1 MQENGRVMKEK
12 GGAAAAM
19 NGLEKI
25 TGQIL
30 AQAREEAKKIEH
42 QSAEEAEKIRA
53 CAEKEAE
60 AWEEKAVS
68 SLERELEELGKFQ
81 KGSGEKPCGP
91 GSKTGDCPGSD
102 RKSKEKDAGDR

>member
-1 MQENGRVMKEK
+1 MMKEK

-30 AQAREEAKKIEH
+30 AQAREEA
-42 QSAEEAEKIRA
+42 
-53 CAEKEAE
+53 E

-68 SLERELEELGKFQ
+68 SLERELE
-81 KGSGEKPCGP
+81 
-91 GSKTGDCPGSD
+91 
-102 RKSKEKDAGDR
+102 

>member
-1 MQENGRVMKEK
+1 MKEK

-53 CAEKEAE
+53 CAE
-60 AWEEKAVS
+60 
-68 SLERELEELGKFQ
+68 
-81 KGSGEKPCGP
+81 
-91 GSKTGDCPGSD
+91 
-102 RKSKEKDAGDR
+102 